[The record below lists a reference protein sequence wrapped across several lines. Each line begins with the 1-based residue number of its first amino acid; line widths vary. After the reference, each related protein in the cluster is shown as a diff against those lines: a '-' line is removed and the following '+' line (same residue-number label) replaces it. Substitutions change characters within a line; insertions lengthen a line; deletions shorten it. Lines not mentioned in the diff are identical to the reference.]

1 MVLEL
6 DLFDFVKL
14 GCPLLD
20 DLPLLPDAEALQVIK
35 ADAHLIINMLSEPPS
50 GLQIQL
56 PRLVIP
62 ELLMVLLVSR
72 QCPDLLSLSQILH
85 VETPSNLEGSIL
97 MLVLR

>member
-20 DLPLLPDAEALQVIK
+20 DLPLLPDAEALQVIE
-35 ADAHLIINMLSEPPS
+35 ADAHLTINVLREPPS

-56 PRLVIP
+56 PGLVIP
-62 ELLMVLLVSR
+62 ELLMVLLVGR
-72 QCPDLLSLSQILH
+72 QCPYLICLSQILL
-85 VETPSNLEGSIL
+85 VEAPSNLESSIL
-97 MLVLR
+97 ILVFR